1 MFVYGW
7 KLFIKFMKLYY
18 CDVLIVIFNVNV
30 ILFESFFFCCS
41 FGVMK
46 IIFSGLFLGMVLK
59 DKLLFFLRINVFGE
73 MYVVKKWEKLY
84 SILYEVFYIFR
95 KSVKFWVFMFSL
107 D

>member
-1 MFVYGW
+1 
-7 KLFIKFMKLYY
+7 MKLYY
-18 CDVLIVIFNVNV
+18 CDVLIVIFNVSV

-73 MYVVKKWEKLY
+73 MYVVKK
-84 SILYEVFYIFR
+84 
-95 KSVKFWVFMFSL
+95 
-107 D
+107 